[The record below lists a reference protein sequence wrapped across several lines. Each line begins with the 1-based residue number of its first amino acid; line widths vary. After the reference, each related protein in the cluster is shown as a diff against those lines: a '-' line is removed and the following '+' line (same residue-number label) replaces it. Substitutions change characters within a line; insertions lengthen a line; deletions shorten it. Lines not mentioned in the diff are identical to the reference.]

1 MPDIALPIPARATE
15 TDATPETVRS
25 FIIAHW
31 DDTVRFSP
39 EDDGTLIGLPH
50 PYTIP
55 TRKDVFQELYY
66 WDTYFTCVGLLATG
80 RQELAIANARNLLAE
95 VQRFGY
101 VPNGN
106 RTYYLSRS
114 QPPYLAPLVGL
125 IVDATDDRDFL
136 SEAIPLLRREYEFWI
151 ARRTAEPGLAHHG
164 CHATREELI
173 EFFPTVRDRL
183 GLPSAKAE
191 DDLDF
196 VARVMAE
203 CETGWDMNSR
213 YGKRCPDFFPVDLNS
228 NLWLYESLL
237 ARWTAGTEKAAW
249 QDRADRRRHLINS
262 LCWDAVQGAWFDYD
276 YVNGRR
282 SQVWNAGTFQPLWA
296 GLATEEQS
304 AAVVAHALPRLE
316 FDHGVTSTLP
326 PEGATPFQWDHPNLW
341 PPVQYILYRGLA
353 RYGYTKE
360 ARRIAGKYTDC
371 ITSAFTLT
379 GDLWEKYNV
388 LNGSHITRNEAGYF
402 KNPLNL
408 ASDDGEIPHA
418 ETPSMM
424 GWTAGV
430 FVDAQD
436 FLAGR
441 GYWLDQLPIAR

>member
-1 MPDIALPIPARATE
+1 MSDIALPAPSRPAAD
-15 TDATPETVRS
+15 DATPDAVRS
-25 FIIAHW
+25 FIVAHW
-31 DDTVRFSP
+31 EDTVRFSP
-39 EDDGTLIGLPH
+39 EDDGTLIGLPY

-55 TRKDVFQELYY
+55 TRKNVFQELYY

-80 RQELAIANARNLLAE
+80 HDELAINNARNLLAE

-125 IVDATDDRDFL
+125 VADATSDQEFL
-136 SEAIPLLRREYEFWI
+136 DEALPLLKREHEFWLT
-151 ARRTAEPGLAHHG
+151 RRTSGPGLAHHG
-164 CHATREELI
+164 CHATRAELI

-183 GLPSAKAE
+183 GLPEAKAE

-237 ARWTAGTEKAAW
+237 ARWTTGTESTAW
-249 QDRADRRRHLINS
+249 QDLADRRKELINT
-262 LCWDAVQGAWFDYD
+262 LCWDRERGAWFDYD
-276 YVNGRR
+276 HRNGRR

-296 GLATEEQS
+296 GLATQEQ
-304 AAVVAHALPRLE
+304 AAAIVAQALPRLE
-316 FDHGVTSTLP
+316 FAHGITCTLP
-326 PEGATPFQWDHPNLW
+326 PEGATQYQWDHPNLW
-341 PPVQYILYRGLA
+341 PPVQHLVYRGLA
-353 RYGYTKE
+353 RYGYEDE
-360 ARRIAGKYTDC
+360 ARRIAQKYIEC
-371 ITSAFTLT
+371 ITRSFSLT

-402 KNPLNL
+402 KNPVNL
-408 ASDDGEIPHA
+408 TADGSDIPHA

-424 GWTAGV
+424 GWTAGI
-430 FVDAQD
+430 FVDSQD

-441 GYWLDQLPIAR
+441 GYWLDRLSAHR